1 MYIAINIHTDIDVD
15 WQ

>member
-1 MYIAINIHTDIDVD
+1 MASQPHTDIDVD